1 MIRTTTRFVSALSVL
16 LLCCAVIATAR
27 AEEKVIKKVRI
38 KTVEGGGGEHHM
50 VFIGEHGEEH
60 EASAGG
66 HRWVAAGDD
75 GAFAYAFRHGGHDG
89 QWMPMKGGFLGV
101 GMTEMTA
108 ELREHFGV
116 DREAGVMVSKVVED
130 SPAYRAG
137 VKVGDII
144 TAVDED
150 AVASGHAL
158 AWAVGQHESGE
169 TVALEV
175 WRAGSPMS
183 ITATLDERGDAET
196 RRKPMKRIVVEC
208 DDDEGDCSSFDF
220 VHSGDGFDCGDAEDC
235 DVEIT
240 CDQGSCNCTVNGEA
254 TDCSELGGI
263 HVLHDDE

>member
-1 MIRTTTRFVSALSVL
+1 MIRTTARFVSALSVL
-16 LLCCAVIATAR
+16 LLCCAVTATAR

-38 KTVEGGGGEHHM
+38 KTQESDGGERH
-50 VFIGEHGEEH
+50 VVLIDENGEEL
-60 EASAGG
+60 EVSAEG

-75 GAFAYAFRHGGHDG
+75 GALAYAFRHGGHDG
-89 QWMPMKGGFLGV
+89 HWMPMKGGFLGV

-137 VKVGDII
+137 IQVGDII
-144 TAVDED
+144 TTVNDD

-158 AWAVGQHESGE
+158 ARAVGQHESGE

-183 ITATLDERGDAET
+183 ITATLDERDDAMA
-196 RRKPMKRIVVEC
+196 RRPAHRIVVQC
-208 DDDEGDCSSFDF
+208 DDSEDCSSFDF
-220 VHSGDGFDCGDAEDC
+220 VHSGDGFDCGDGEDC
-235 DVEIT
+235 DVEIA
-240 CDQGSCNCTVNGEA
+240 CDDGSCDCTVNGEA